1 MRIATRVNWHSSASL
16 KDPVNEWG
24 EEKHVGLI
32 QNMLAV
38 IVVLGLLVTFH
49 EFGHFW
55 VARRCGVKVLRFSVG
70 FGKPFWSRVDRHGT
84 EFAVAAIPLG
94 GYVKMLDEREGPVP
108 DDELD
113 QAFNRKSVW
122 QRIAIVAAGP
132 LANFLLAIVAYWA
145 IFVAGTTTVAP
156 LVGDVTPSSPAAEAG
171 LERGDEIVA
180 IQDEPVRAWDDI
192 NLKLVAMIGHDGV
205 LEIEAR
211 PAASNSPRTYAL
223 QVDDF
228 LVRQNP
234 PQPFETL
241 GFTPWRPQMPAVIGQ
256 VLEGEAA
263 AQAGIQ
269 AGDKVLSVNDRPV
282 DDWMAFVSVIR
293 SSAGETLSLVVEREG
308 RQQRLTLTPGR
319 NVQADGEA
327 IGYIGAGAEPVT
339 WPEDMRREIRY
350 GPLEAVGQ
358 AVAKTGEMSLLTVD
372 AIRKMLV
379 GLISPS
385 NLSGPIT
392 IAQISGDSA
401 RAGLE
406 AFIGFM
412 AYLSISLAVLNLL
425 PIPVLDGGHLFYYLV
440 EVVRGRPVSEKT
452 QAIGLRIGIAMV
464 GTLMIMALYFD
475 LMRLW

>member
-1 MRIATRVNWHSSASL
+1 M
-16 KDPVNEWG
+16 
-24 EEKHVGLI
+24 GLI
-32 QNMLAV
+32 QNILAV

-70 FGKPFWSRVDRHGT
+70 FGKPFWSRTDRHGT

-108 DDELD
+108 DDQLD
-113 QAFNRKSVW
+113 QAFNRKTVW

-132 LANFLLAIVAYWA
+132 IANFLLAIVAYWA
-145 IFVAGTTTVAP
+145 IFVVGTTTVAP
-156 LVGDVTPSSPAAEAG
+156 LVGDVSPASPAAKAG

-180 IQDEPVRAWDDI
+180 VQGESVRAWDAI
-192 NLKLVAMIGHDGV
+192 NLKLVALIGYDGL

-211 PAASNSPRTYAL
+211 PEGAQNARTYAL
-223 QVDDF
+223 EVENF
-228 LVRQNP
+228 MVRQNP
-234 PQPFETL
+234 PQPFDTL
-241 GFTPWRPQMPAVIGQ
+241 GFEPWRPDIPAVLGQ

-263 AQAGIQ
+263 AQSGLQ
-269 AGDKVLSVNDRPV
+269 AGDRIVAV
-282 DDWMAFVSVIR
+282 DGTPINDWMEFVNIVRMSPGQ
-293 SSAGETLSLVVEREG
+293 ALSLTIERG
-308 RQQRLTLTPGR
+308 SDQQSLTLTPGTNPR
-319 NVQADGEA
+319 ADDAE
-327 IGYIGAGAEPVT
+327 IGYIGAGAEAVS
-339 WPEDMRREIRY
+339 WPQELRRDIRY
-350 GPLEAVGQ
+350 GPLQAVGQ
-358 AVAKTGEMSLLTVD
+358 AVTKTGEMSLLTLD

-401 RAGLE
+401 RAGFE
-406 AFIGFM
+406 AFVGFI
-412 AYLSISLAVLNLL
+412 AYLSISLGVLNLL
-425 PIPVLDGGHLFYYLV
+425 PIPVLDGGHLLYYLV
-440 EVVRGRPVSEKT
+440 EVVRGRPVSDHA
-452 QAIGLRIGIAMV
+452 QAIGLRIGITMV